1 VSEFCRMS
9 PKQVFVREATGL
21 VREIDLKGATVYN
34 ILFNGFPMLQATTI
48 LILVPFMFPGADY
61 VLAWILAGV
70 GLTFNGLVYAYMTA
84 AMPRSGGEYVFISRV
99 ISPEIG
105 FIVNFAWVFIII
117 SWLGWDTSICVAVVS
132 SFLSVLAPAT
142 GSAGVLG
149 VASILLS
156 SVEARTLVGSVIILI
171 NVGLALMPVG
181 KYMRAIVIAVVGG
194 FIVSSAISFGL
205 FLVSTPSS
213 FAALF
218 NQYMRAYSITDAYKQ
233 VLTTA
238 YAAGYGGA
246 QPYSL
251 GATVPCMAFVCSYTS
266 ASFMTTY
273 FGGEIRRGGEVRRHA
288 ISMVFGGLY
297 AIVFLQILLWIF
309 MSTVLTREF
318 VGAASY
324 LYFNGQSIIPTDP
337 LWYFYTY
344 VLAIKSVP
352 LLILLFVGYMLMAVP
367 KMSGELLMPSR
378 CAFAWSFDRLAPSKF
393 AEVSER
399 FRVPIYTVLAAT
411 VVGFVFLAWMT
422 GNGPSYITM
431 SSITTFVV
439 LILWAVVAITA
450 IVFPYRSRSAFEA
463 SRVGT
468 KIAGIPVISIVG
480 AISLAFVSWLFLT
493 FYLNASFTGYTW
505 FTWIIMA
512 VLYGGALAYYYLVVY
527 YRKRQGVE
535 VALAFR
541 ELPPE

>member
-1 VSEFCRMS
+1 MS

-21 VREIDLKGATVYN
+21 VREINLKGATVYN

-48 LILVPFMFPGADY
+48 LILVPFMFPAGDY
-61 VLAWILAGV
+61 VLAWIVAGA

-99 ISPEIG
+99 LAPEIG
-105 FIVNFAWVFIII
+105 FIVNFAWVFIIV
-117 SWLGWDTSICVAVVS
+117 SWLGWDTSITVAVIS
-132 SFLSVLAPAT
+132 SFFSVLGPAT
-142 GSAGVLG
+142 GSAIASS
-149 VASILLS
+149 VASTLLS
-156 SVEARTLVGSVIILI
+156 SVEARTLVGVVIVLI

-181 KYMRAIVIAVVGG
+181 KYMRAIFVAVVVG
-194 FIVSSAISFGL
+194 FIVSTAISFGL
-205 FLVSTPSS
+205 FLVATPSS

-218 NQYMRAYSITDAYKQ
+218 NQYMRAYSASPDAYKA
-233 VLTTA
+233 VLDAA

-251 GATVPCMAFVCSYTS
+251 TATVPMMALVCGYTS

-273 FGGEIRRGGEVRRHA
+273 FGGEIRRGGEVRRHM
-288 ISMVFGGLY
+288 ISMVVGGLY
-297 AIVFLQILLWIF
+297 CVVLLQIVLWSF
-309 MSTVLTREF
+309 MSRVLTREF
-318 VGAASY
+318 VGAAGY
-324 LYFNGQSIIPTDP
+324 LYFTGQSFIPTDP

-344 VLAIKSVP
+344 VLAINSLP

-378 CAFAWSFDRLAPSKF
+378 CAFAWSFDRLAPAKF
-393 AEVSER
+393 SEVSER

-411 VVGFVFLAWMT
+411 VVGFIFLAWMT
-422 GNGPSYITM
+422 GDASSYITM
-431 SSITTFVV
+431 SSISTFVILV
-439 LILWAVVAITA
+439 LWAVVAITA
-450 IVFPYRSRSAFEA
+450 IVFPYRSRSTFEA
-463 SRVGT
+463 SRVST

-493 FYLNASFTGYTW
+493 FYLNPDFTGYTW
-505 FTWIIMA
+505 FTWVIML
-512 VLYGGALAYYYLVVY
+512 VIYGGALAYYYLVVH
-527 YRKRQGVE
+527 YRKTQGIDI
-535 VALAFR
+535 ALAFH